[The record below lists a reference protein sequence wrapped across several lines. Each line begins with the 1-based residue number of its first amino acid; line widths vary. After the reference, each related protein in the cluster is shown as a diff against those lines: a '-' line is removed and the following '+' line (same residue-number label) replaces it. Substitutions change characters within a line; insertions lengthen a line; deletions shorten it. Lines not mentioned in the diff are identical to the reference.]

1 MRVCVV
7 DWKPMLARVNEVI
20 AELKASPPPLPVDEV
35 AEALQFL
42 EWLARH
48 NFTFLGFRSYV
59 FPDRERNLEP
69 QWETGLG
76 ILRAAEVRILRRGSE
91 LVSIT
96 PEIMEFL
103 NEPKTLIITKAN
115 VRSRIHRRVHMDYV
129 GVKHFDTAGTLIGE
143 YRFIG
148 LFTSTAYTR
157 STRSIPYLRRKVAAV
172 LTRAG
177 FDPDGHSGKALANVL
192 DTYPRDELF
201 QIDEDT
207 LYRNA
212 LMVMQLLEHPRI
224 RVLARR
230 DRFDRFVSVLVY
242 VPRDRFASGTRAAI
256 GNFLAETYK
265 GRISALYPFFPEA
278 RLVRVHFI
286 IGRDEGETPSPDR
299 ASLELAVAAIVRTWI
314 DELHNALALVHDAV
328 KAQSLLKRYRNAF
341 SIAYQEAYPPATAVG
356 DIRVIDN
363 LSALRPLAVDFCP
376 LADRSEA
383 AIGLKVWSYDRPIP
397 LSERVPV
404 LENMGFRVVD
414 ERTYRIEPAAT
425 GELGAWL
432 HDMVVERA
440 DGRTI
445 DIAALEQRLEACF
458 LTVMRG
464 HAENDGY
471 NALVLEGG
479 LPWRDIALVRTIS
492 RFLRQVRVP
501 YSQDYMW
508 ATLRK
513 HAGLAAEIV
522 ALFHMRFDPR
532 LAPSPAERSKRE
544 TEIRTRIETAL
555 KDVESLDEDRIL
567 RRFVNAVEVG
577 VAHQLLSDRRE
588 RPTEGRD
595 RDKIRQS
602 QHREDAGP
610 APALRNLR
618 LFAAGGR
625 RAPAVR
631 QGRPRR
637 LALVRPAA
645 GFPHRGPR
653 PGQGPAGEKCR
664 HRAGR
669 VQRRFRPQATARRRP
684 ARSDPDRRR
693 RRLHHIRVEPARHHR
708 QYRTRR
714 RDRPAQRGPLRR
726 R

>member
-1 MRVCVV
+1 M
-7 DWKPMLARVNEVI
+7 
-20 AELKASPPPLPVDEV
+20 
-35 AEALQFL
+35 
-42 EWLARH
+42 
-48 NFTFLGFRSYV
+48 
-59 FPDRERNLEP
+59 
-69 QWETGLG
+69 
-76 ILRAAEVRILRRGSE
+76 RILRRGSE
-91 LVSIT
+91 VVSIT

-103 NEPKTLIITKAN
+103 NEPKMLIITKAN

-129 GVKHFDTAGTLIGE
+129 GVKHFDAAGTLIGE

-265 GRISALYPFFPEA
+265 GRISAFYPFFPEA

-328 KAQSLLKRYRNAF
+328 KAQSLLKCYRNAF

-356 DIRVIDN
+356 DIRVIEN

-383 AIGLKVWSYDRPIP
+383 AIGLKVWSYGRPIP

-464 HAENDGY
+464 RAENDGY

-479 LPWRDIALVRTIS
+479 LPWRD
-492 RFLRQVRVP
+492 
-501 YSQDYMW
+501 
-508 ATLRK
+508 
-513 HAGLAAEIV
+513 G
-522 ALFHMRFDPR
+522 
-532 LAPSPAERSKRE
+532 
-544 TEIRTRIETAL
+544 
-555 KDVESLDEDRIL
+555 
-567 RRFVNAVEVG
+567 
-577 VAHQLLSDRRE
+577 
-588 RPTEGRD
+588 
-595 RDKIRQS
+595 
-602 QHREDAGP
+602 
-610 APALRNLR
+610 
-618 LFAAGGR
+618 
-625 RAPAVR
+625 
-631 QGRPRR
+631 
-637 LALVRPAA
+637 
-645 GFPHRGPR
+645 
-653 PGQGPAGEKCR
+653 
-664 HRAGR
+664 
-669 VQRRFRPQATARRRP
+669 
-684 ARSDPDRRR
+684 
-693 RRLHHIRVEPARHHR
+693 
-708 QYRTRR
+708 
-714 RDRPAQRGPLRR
+714 
-726 R
+726 